1 MANAQTCKNAIKRI
15 GTYEFHIF
23 GDVTNETDFNN
34 NVKWVTGKDSNE
46 GAIYGSKP
54 DEVTW
59 TKVKADM
66 DKQDA
71 FVSQDE
77 INKTAK
83 EYLASTNQDERDNI
97 FARAADG
104 GKAIPDDIK
113 AKRISERAKI
123 VSYADFTG

>member
-46 GAIYGSKP
+46 GAIYGDRP

-59 TKVKADM
+59 AKVKADM

-71 FVSQDE
+71 FASQDI
-77 INKTAK
+77 INTAAK
-83 EYLASTNQDERDNI
+83 EYLASTDWYHQ
-97 FARAADG
+97 RAADG
-104 GKAIPDDIK
+104 GKAMPDDIK
-113 AKRISERAKI
+113 AKRVSERAKI
-123 VSYADFTG
+123 VSYEEFTV

>member
-1 MANAQTCKNAIKRI
+1 MANCSKAILSL
-15 GTYEFHIF
+15 GNYEFVVY
-23 GDVTNETDFNN
+23 GEVTNETEFNN

-46 GAIYGSKP
+46 SAIYGDRP

-71 FVSQDE
+71 FASQDI
-77 INKTAK
+77 INTAAK
-83 EYLASTNQDERDNI
+83 EYLASTDWYHQ
-97 FARAADG
+97 RAADG
-104 GKAIPDDIK
+104 GAPIPDDIK

-123 VSYADFTG
+123 VTYEEFTG

>member
-1 MANAQTCKNAIKRI
+1 MANCSQAILSI
-15 GTYEFHIF
+15 GTYKFVIYGTVTTEDEF
-23 GDVTNETDFNN
+23 NS
-34 NVKWVTGKDSNE
+34 NVKWITGKDSNNQSVF
-46 GAIYGSKP
+46 GSKP

-83 EYLASTNQDERDNI
+83 EYLASTDWYHQ
-97 FARAADG
+97 RAADG
-104 GKAIPDDIK
+104 GKAIPDDVK

-123 VSYADFTG
+123 VSYEEFTE